1 MARKRE
7 HISVI
12 GVVAVLDMFLREYVL
27 RNHAPPTLVHVKQ

>member
-12 GVVAVLDMFLREYVL
+12 GGVAVQDVFLRECVF
-27 RNHAPPTLVHVKQ
+27 RNHAPRTLVHVKQ

>member
-12 GVVAVLDMFLREYVL
+12 GGVAAQDVFLRKYVL
-27 RNHAPPTLVHVKQ
+27 RNHAPRTLVHVKQ